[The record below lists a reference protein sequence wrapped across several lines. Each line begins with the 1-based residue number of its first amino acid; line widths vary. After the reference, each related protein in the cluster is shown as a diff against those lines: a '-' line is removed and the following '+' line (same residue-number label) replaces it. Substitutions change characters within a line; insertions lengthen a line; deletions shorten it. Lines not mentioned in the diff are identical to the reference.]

1 MNMLQ
6 KKLFTFSNTDDL
18 SSTSV
23 IINPDGSTEK
33 LQMDKFSSSYH
44 CLIVFRGAFEPISS
58 YEIIDFSKNV
68 FKFQALNC
76 RVMGLVRDSS
86 RIVEEWMVKPL
97 LEEKETNF
105 VAFSCI
111 SSPELGKE
119 NAGLIQALGVPLV
132 EGSPIPTIVISD
144 RKNKIRYCASFNPNI
159 PRSVE
164 ETLRVVAAIK
174 MVDEAEGSALA
185 PADWVS
191 TEPVI
196 KNSRAGI
203 LEYYKDKYDDKTQE
217 TGLWLSV
224 KKLFGGQVPSSKNS
238 TEKNNKKTKVDAQ
251 EKSGKNVKID
261 GLKKKSVDKEAK
273 IDAAEKS
280 GKVGGQVPSS
290 KNSTEKNDKE
300 VKVDAQEKSG
310 ENSKID
316 DLKKKSVNKEAK
328 INAAEK
334 SDKDVK
340 IDDLKKKSVNTGTKI
355 DAPEKS
361 VD

>member
-1 MNMLQ
+1 MNMNMLQ
-6 KKLFTFSNTDDL
+6 KKLWTFSNPN
-18 SSTSV
+18 SSSASV

-58 YEIIDFSKNV
+58 YEIIDFSKNI
-68 FKFQALNC
+68 FKFQDLNC

-97 LEEKETNF
+97 LGEKEDNF
-105 VAFSCI
+105 VTFSCI

-132 EGSPIPTIVISD
+132 EGFPIPTIVISD
-144 RKNKIRYCASFNPNI
+144 RKNKIRYCASFNPKI

-191 TEPVI
+191 TQPVI
-196 KNSRAGI
+196 KNSRTGI
-203 LEYYKDKYDDKTQE
+203 LEYYKEKYEDKTHE

-224 KKLFGGQVPSSKNS
+224 KKLFGGHVQ
-238 TEKNNKKTKVDAQ
+238 KKSVDKDAKIDMP
-251 EKSGKNVKID
+251 EKSGKDGKID
-261 GLKKKSVDKEAK
+261 DLKKKSVDKEAK
-273 IDAAEKS
+273 IDMPEKS
-280 GKVGGQVPSS
+280 S
-290 KNSTEKNDKE
+290 KD
-300 VKVDAQEKSG
+300 G
-310 ENSKID
+310 KID
-316 DLKKKSVNKEAK
+316 DLKKKPVNKEA
-328 INAAEK
+328 
-334 SDKDVK
+334 
-340 IDDLKKKSVNTGTKI
+340 KI

-361 VD
+361 VG

>member
-1 MNMLQ
+1 MNMNMLQ
-6 KKLFTFSNTDDL
+6 KKLWTFSNPN
-18 SSTSV
+18 SSSASV

-58 YEIIDFSKNV
+58 YEIIDFSKNI
-68 FKFQALNC
+68 FKFQDLNC

-97 LEEKETNF
+97 LEEEEKNF
-105 VAFSCI
+105 VSFPCI

-144 RKNKIRYCASFNPNI
+144 RKNKVRYCASFNPNI

-191 TEPVI
+191 TQPVI
-196 KNSRAGI
+196 KNSRSGI
-203 LEYYKDKYDDKTQE
+203 LEYYKEKYEDKTQE

-224 KKLFGGQVPSSKNS
+224 KKLFGGSVQSSKNS
-238 TEKNNKKTKVDAQ
+238 T
-251 EKSGKNVKID
+251 GKNVKFDDI
-261 GLKKKSVDKEAK
+261 KKKSVEKEAK
-273 IDAAEKS
+273 NDTLDQS
-280 GKVGGQVPSS
+280 GKDG
-290 KNSTEKNDKE
+290 KM
-300 VKVDAQEKSG
+300 
-310 ENSKID
+310 D
-316 DLKKKSVNKEAK
+316 DIKKKSVNKE
-328 INAAEK
+328 
-334 SDKDVK
+334 VK
-340 IDDLKKKSVNTGTKI
+340 LY
-355 DAPEKS
+355 APEKS

>member
-1 MNMLQ
+1 MNMNMLQ
-6 KKLFTFSNTDDL
+6 KKLWTFSNPN
-18 SSTSV
+18 SSSASV

-58 YEIIDFSKNV
+58 YEIIDFSKNI
-68 FKFQALNC
+68 FKFQDLNC

-97 LEEKETNF
+97 LEEEEKNF
-105 VAFSCI
+105 VSFPCI

-144 RKNKIRYCASFNPNI
+144 RKNKVRYCASFNPNI

-191 TEPVI
+191 TQPVI
-196 KNSRAGI
+196 KNSRSGI
-203 LEYYKDKYDDKTQE
+203 LEYYKEKYEDKTQE

-224 KKLFGGQVPSSKNS
+224 KKLFGRKSDK
-238 TEKNNKKTKVDAQ
+238 EAKIDEL
-251 EKSGKNVKID
+251 EKSGKNVKFDDI
-261 GLKKKSVDKEAK
+261 KKKSVDKEAK
-273 IDAAEKS
+273 IDMLDKS
-280 GKVGGQVPSS
+280 GKD
-290 KNSTEKNDKE
+290 DKM
-300 VKVDAQEKSG
+300 
-310 ENSKID
+310 D
-316 DLKKKSVNKEAK
+316 DIKKKSVNKE
-328 INAAEK
+328 
-334 SDKDVK
+334 VK
-340 IDDLKKKSVNTGTKI
+340 VKI

>member
-1 MNMLQ
+1 MTMNMLQ
-6 KKLFTFSNTDDL
+6 KKLFTFSNTGDP

-33 LQMDKFSSSYH
+33 VQMDKFSSSYH

-144 RKNKIRYCASFNPNI
+144 RKNKVRYCASFNPNI

-191 TEPVI
+191 TQPVI
-196 KNSRAGI
+196 KNSRTGI
-203 LEYYKDKYDDKTQE
+203 LEYYKEKYEDKTQE

-224 KKLFGGQVPSSKNS
+224 KKLFGGHVQ
-238 TEKNNKKTKVDAQ
+238 
-251 EKSGKNVKID
+251 
-261 GLKKKSVDKEAK
+261 KKSVVKEAK
-273 IDAAEKS
+273 IDLPEKS
-280 GKVGGQVPSS
+280 GKDG
-290 KNSTEKNDKE
+290 
-300 VKVDAQEKSG
+300 
-310 ENSKID
+310 KID
-316 DLKKKSVNKEAK
+316 DLKKKSVDKEVK
-328 INAAEK
+328 IDMPEK
-334 SDKDVK
+334 SGKDGK
-340 IDDLKKKSVNTGTKI
+340 IDDLKKKPVNKEANI

-361 VD
+361 VG

>member
-1 MNMLQ
+1 MTMNMLQ
-6 KKLFTFSNTDDL
+6 KKLFTFSNTGDP

-33 LQMDKFSSSYH
+33 VQMDKFSSSYH

-144 RKNKIRYCASFNPNI
+144 RKNKVRYCASFNPNI

-191 TEPVI
+191 TQPVI
-196 KNSRAGI
+196 KNSKSGI
-203 LEYYKDKYDDKTQE
+203 LEYYKEKYEDKTQE

-224 KKLFGGQVPSSKNS
+224 KKLFGGHVQSSKNS
-238 TEKNNKKTKVDAQ
+238 TGGRDRKGDEEAKIDAL
-251 EKSGKNVKID
+251 EKSGKNVKFDDI
-261 GLKKKSVDKEAK
+261 KKKSVDKEAK
-273 IDAAEKS
+273 IDTLDKS
-280 GKVGGQVPSS
+280 CKDGKM
-290 KNSTEKNDKE
+290 
-300 VKVDAQEKSG
+300 
-310 ENSKID
+310 D
-316 DLKKKSVNKEAK
+316 DIKKKSVNKE
-328 INAAEK
+328 
-334 SDKDVK
+334 V
-340 IDDLKKKSVNTGTKI
+340 KI
-355 DAPEKS
+355 DAPDES

>member
-1 MNMLQ
+1 MNMNMLQ
-6 KKLFTFSNTDDL
+6 KKLWTFSNPN
-18 SSTSV
+18 SSSASV

-58 YEIIDFSKNV
+58 YEIIDFSKNI
-68 FKFQALNC
+68 FKFQDLNC

-144 RKNKIRYCASFNPNI
+144 RKNKVRYCASFNPNI

-164 ETLRVVAAIK
+164 ETLRIVAAIK

-191 TEPVI
+191 TQPVI

-203 LEYYKDKYDDKTQE
+203 LEYYQEKYEDKTQE
-217 TGLWLSV
+217 AGLWLSV
-224 KKLFGGQVPSSKNS
+224 KKLFGGHVQSSRNS
-238 TEKNNKKTKVDAQ
+238 TDVIDSKSDKEAKMNEL
-251 EKSGKNVKID
+251 EKSGKDGKIGD
-261 GLKKKSVDKEAK
+261 LKKKSVEKEAK
-273 IDAAEKS
+273 IDAPEKS
-280 GKVGGQVPSS
+280 AGKDC
-290 KNSTEKNDKE
+290 KN
-300 VKVDAQEKSG
+300 
-310 ENSKID
+310 D
-316 DLKKKSVNKEAK
+316 DLKKKSVIKEA
-328 INAAEK
+328 
-334 SDKDVK
+334 
-340 IDDLKKKSVNTGTKI
+340 KI

-361 VD
+361 VG